1 MAYCQHGLSSV
12 FSAYEVKKPAA
23 SKLHGLKRLN
33 VVGPHGILKVGDI
46 TARKPSPITL
56 TQQLCLLYLRLGS
69 IEMGL
74 RYDSACVVG
83 TLKVARHKGVDRCRC
98 HLSGYGFSLL
108 YTMQGQTT
116 RCLTLHYS
124 VYIVHGLAVT
134 DKQ

>member
-1 MAYCQHGLSSV
+1 MTYSQHGLSCV
-12 FSAYEVKKPAA
+12 FSTYEVKESAA
-23 SKLHGLKRLN
+23 AKLHCLKRLN

-56 TQQLCLLYLRLGS
+56 TQQLGLLNLRLGS
-69 IEMGL
+69 IKMGL
-74 RYDSACVVG
+74 RYDSTCVVG
-83 TLKVARHKGVDRCRC
+83 TLKVARHEGVDRCRC

-124 VYIVHGLAVT
+124 VYIVHGLTVT

>member
-1 MAYCQHGLSSV
+1 MAYCQHG
-12 FSAYEVKKPAA
+12 FSTILCTYKVKKTAA
-23 SKLHGLKRLN
+23 SQLHCLKRLN
-33 VVGPHGILKVGDI
+33 VVGPHGILKVRDI

-56 TQQLCLLYLRLGS
+56 TQQLGLLNLRLGS

-74 RYDSACVVG
+74 RYDSACIVG
-83 TLKVARHKGVDRCRC
+83 TLQVARHKGVDRCRC
-98 HLSGYGFSLL
+98 HLSGYGLSLL

-124 VYIVHGLAVT
+124 VYIVHGLTVT